1 MEEKENKTETF
12 TDLAPISRDIESSI
26 YQKAFDFC
34 LGRKEISNIAL
45 TGPYGSGKSSI
56 IRGLIDQK
64 DIQQENSTLEI
75 SLASF
80 ESTKDIDDKQIE
92 LSILQQMIY
101 SSSASQLPKSR
112 FKRIRTPKNS
122 TLVAISSLAW
132 VIGFILLFSFWKEIF
147 SIELWTLPFFI
158 VNLLTASFL
167 VISYK
172 LIKTLYENVYGS
184 SFKKISLKNIEVEKG
199 DEENSILN
207 KYLDEILYFF
217 EMTNYKLVIFEDIDR
232 FDSPDIFTK
241 LREINTLINQNEDI
255 KSKRHIQFLYALKDS
270 IFTENERT
278 KFFEFIIPVIP
289 VIGFSNSSDLLIPR
303 IKNIPDLTKN
313 IDLRFVEDVSEFLN
327 DARLVNNIFNELL
340 IYWQEVNDSALNVTS
355 LFAIMVYKN
364 VFGKDFED
372 LHHSKGGFFRVL
384 S

>member
-1 MEEKENKTETF
+1 MEDKRDKDKIF
-12 TDLAPISRDIESSI
+12 TDLAPISRNIKSSI

-34 LGRKEISNIAL
+34 IGKKEINNIAL

-64 DIQQENSTLEI
+64 NLQEENSILEI

-80 ESTKDIDDKQIE
+80 ESEYSKPEEPSKGIDDKQIE

-122 TLVAISSLAW
+122 TLIALSSVAW
-132 VIGFILLFSFWKEIF
+132 VIGFILIFGFWKEIF
-147 SIELWTLPFFI
+147 SLELWTLPFFI
-158 VNLLTASFL
+158 AGGLVFSFL
-167 VISYK
+167 VTSYK
-172 LIKTLYENVYGS
+172 LIKTTYETVYGS
-184 SFKKISLKNIEVEKG
+184 SFKKISVKNMEVEKG
-199 DEENSILN
+199 DEENSVLN

-217 EMTNYKLVIFEDIDR
+217 EMTNYKLVVFEDIDR
-232 FDSPDIFTK
+232 FDSPNIFIK

-255 KSKRHIQFLYALKDS
+255 KSKHHVQFLYAIKDS

-289 VIGFSNSSDLLIPR
+289 V
-303 IKNIPDLTKN
+303 
-313 IDLRFVEDVSEFLN
+313 
-327 DARLVNNIFNELL
+327 
-340 IYWQEVNDSALNVTS
+340 Y
-355 LFAIMVYKN
+355 
-364 VFGKDFED
+364 
-372 LHHSKGGFFRVL
+372 
-384 S
+384 